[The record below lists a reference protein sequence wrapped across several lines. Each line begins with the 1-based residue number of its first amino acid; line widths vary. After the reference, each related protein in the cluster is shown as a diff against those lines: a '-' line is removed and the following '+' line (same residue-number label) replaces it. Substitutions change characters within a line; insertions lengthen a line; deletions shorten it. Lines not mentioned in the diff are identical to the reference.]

1 VSYFFTDHFKTA
13 LIANQAIMN
22 GVKVRL
28 VLFRFAPSM
37 GSPAPSWT
45 SARTVAELTAQTG
58 WVEAT
63 NVGGYPLTLQ
73 LDVGTRVVGG
83 SRYVIYS
90 EYPFS
95 ALTETAE
102 VRAVGV
108 VFIGTISGVTN
119 PLIFVTNTPI
129 GDVTNLK
136 PSDALTSSPDATF
149 PDATNRWLFGWGT
162 TTPDP
167 LEGPLVLSRGSP
179 EFEVSG
185 SQHAWL
191 YPQRA
196 NMIANPS
203 FEKPGTDF
211 WSGNTALSRISGG
224 APGGGAWAGSCAVAA
239 VSGYLN
245 PVNSVTT
252 PDPGVL
258 PTVFTVVQRVR
269 YADLTGFPTVAT
281 QTEGTDPRSWFL
293 YRTPVNG
300 RWYLEATADGTWA
313 NRRGNYTTQDQA
325 IPPVGVDHSA
335 AVTVE
340 MNSAGRFYMTAWTY
354 DETTTAWTTG
364 TRTDCG
370 VSLTPFDVTTLL
382 RVGGGFPAGSRLYS
396 VELRTGLDPAGG
408 TVVWRFDAD
417 DYPGT
422 GTTYTDPR
430 GRTWTLSTAG
440 AVTPKTGTQPGYCVM
455 ESNLFPTQM
464 GELDTEQWTVQLMAK
479 GTGRLKVGFVFW
491 DADYRVTAC
500 DWGQDEEWV
509 LNASTW
515 THVATHRHAPEGHIA
530 MLRLE
535 LEGSGLTI
543 DKVLAERGYLKDW
556 PYFDGDEKYGARDDF
571 SWYGGTNRQGASYS
585 LWYNHRKAVTGRLFA
600 RTVDP
605 NDPEAN
611 VTDEDMEEQGLV
623 YRWVPAGIT
632 VVPHLD
638 IFYPFDVQNPL
649 PPKAAGVLPRY
660 SAGTP
665 DGVSNPW

>member
-1 VSYFFTDHFKTA
+1 MSSFFTDHFKAA
-13 LIANQAIMN
+13 LVANQAIMN
-22 GVKVRL
+22 GVKVQI
-28 VLFRFAPSM
+28 VLFRFAPAM

-45 SARTVAELTAQTG
+45 AARTVAELTAQTG

-73 LDVGTRVVGG
+73 LDVGTRTLGG

-95 ALTETAE
+95 GLTETAE
-102 VRAVGV
+102 VRAIGVTFVGTINGV
-108 VFIGTISGVTN
+108 VN
-119 PLIFVTNTPI
+119 PLIFASNTPI
-129 GDVTNLK
+129 GEVTNLK
-136 PSDALTSSPDATF
+136 RTDALTSSPDATF

-196 NMIANPS
+196 NMVANPS
-203 FEKPGTDF
+203 FEKPGTGF
-211 WSGNTALSRISGG
+211 WSGNAALSRVSGG
-224 APGGGAWAGSCAVAA
+224 APGGGAWAGQC
-239 VSGYLN
+239 
-245 PVNSVTT
+245 
-252 PDPGVL
+252 
-258 PTVFTVVQRVR
+258 
-269 YADLTGFPTVAT
+269 
-281 QTEGTDPRSWFL
+281 
-293 YRTPVNG
+293 
-300 RWYLEATADGTWA
+300 
-313 NRRGNYTTQDQA
+313 
-325 IPPVGVDHSA
+325 
-335 AVTVE
+335 
-340 MNSAGRFYMTAWTY
+340 
-354 DETTTAWTTG
+354 
-364 TRTDCG
+364 
-370 VSLTPFDVTTLL
+370 
-382 RVGGGFPAGSRLYS
+382 
-396 VELRTGLDPAGG
+396 GG
-408 TVVWRFDAD
+408 T
-417 DYPGT
+417 G
-422 GTTYTDPR
+422 
-430 GRTWTLSTAG
+430 
-440 AVTPKTGTQPGYCVM
+440 GYCIM
-455 ESNLFPTQM
+455 ESNIFPTQM
-464 GELDTEQWTVQLMAK
+464 GELNAEQWTVQLMAK

-491 DADYRVTAC
+491 DADYRVTAV
-500 DWGQDEEWV
+500 DWGTDEEWNLSAV
-509 LNASTW
+509 TW

-556 PYFDGDEKYGARDDF
+556 PYFDGDERYGARDDF

-605 NDPEAN
+605 NDPESN

-649 PPKAAGVLPRY
+649 PPKAAGILPRY
-660 SAGTP
+660 SVGTP

>member
-1 VSYFFTDHFKTA
+1 VSYFFTDHFRTT
-13 LIANQAIMN
+13 LVGDQNIMN

-37 GSPAPSWT
+37 GTPTPSWT
-45 SARTVAELTAQTG
+45 AARTVAELTAQTG

-63 NVGGYPLTLQ
+63 NVSGYPLTLQ
-73 LDVGTRVVGG
+73 LDVGTRVLGG
-83 SRYVIYS
+83 SRYVIFS

-95 ALTETAE
+95 GLTETAE
-102 VRAVGV
+102 VRAIGV
-108 VFIGTISGVTN
+108 VFVGTLNGVTN

-129 GDVTNLK
+129 GDVANLSPK
-136 PSDALTSSPDATF
+136 DALTASPDTTF

-179 EFEVSG
+179 DFEVSG

-211 WSGNTALSRISGG
+211 WSGNSALSRVS
-224 APGGGAWAGSCAVAA
+224 VAREPA
-239 VSGYLN
+239 YLT
-245 PVNSVTT
+245 PSVGEVTT
-252 PDPGVL
+252 PDPGPL
-258 PTVFTVVQRVR
+258 PNQHTFVYRVR
-269 YADLTGFPTVAT
+269 GPMTGLSATGVVAG
-281 QTEGTDPRSWFL
+281 QMKVFGQWSWLAQRSVAPNAYVVFSAYPNGNL
-293 YRTPVNG
+293 VNVAS
-300 RWYLEATADGTWA
+300 LAA
-313 NRRGNYTTQDQA
+313 NAG
-325 IPPVGVDHSA
+325 
-335 AVTVE
+335 AVTGGDDYGAISVTLNNGSSLAV
-340 MNSAGRFYMTAWTY
+340 MTGWSSPDGSTWTSHPPASSAVLA
-354 DETTTAWTTG
+354 
-364 TRTDCG
+364 
-370 VSLTPFDVTTLL
+370 PFDGNDPVAIGVCQADANATFQG
-382 RVGGGFPAGSRLYS
+382 RIYS
-396 VELRTGLDPAGG
+396 VELRTGLDPKGG
-408 TVVWRFDAD
+408 TVIWRFDAS

-422 GTTYTDPR
+422 GTTYQDPR
-430 GRTWTLSTAG
+430 GRTWTLTSDKAITPAADPSWAG
-440 AVTPKTGTQPGYCVM
+440 QCSGTDGYAIM
-455 ESNLFPTQM
+455 ESNIFPTQM
-464 GELDTEQWTVQLMAK
+464 GELDAEQWTVQLLAR
-479 GTGRLKVGFVFW
+479 GSGRLKVGFVFW

-509 LNASTW
+509 LNPDTW
-515 THVATHRHAPEGHIA
+515 IHVATHRHAPEGHIA

-535 LEGSGLTI
+535 VEGGGLTI
-543 DKVLAERGYLKDW
+543 DKVLTERGYLKDW
-556 PYFDGDEKYGARDDF
+556 LYFDGDERYGARDDF

-605 NDPEAN
+605 NDPESN

-638 IFYPFDVQNPL
+638 IFYPWDVQNPL

-660 SAGTP
+660 SESTP